1 MGTRSEIGE
10 FKGHPTITIFTGRE
24 YKGREESITLGI
36 RKAEAVCEEIDA
48 IRIFMDQSEGARK

>member
-1 MGTRSEIGE
+1 METRSEIGE

-48 IRIFMDQSEGARK
+48 IRIFVDQNERERK